1 MGNERLELEMNY
13 ANIPGYSDLQLT
25 STLLPIPQIIS
36 EMQDTTA
43 DESIPS
49 HHRMR
54 RSFEERTFSGE
65 TAQNSTSYYRQF
77 SRAGVPEQFRS

>member
-1 MGNERLELEMNY
+1 MGNERLELDMNY
-13 ANIPGYSDLQLT
+13 MNIPGYSDLQLT
-25 STLLPIPQIIS
+25 STLLPIPQIVS
-36 EMQDTTA
+36 EMRDIPA

-49 HHRMR
+49 DHRVL

-77 SRAGVPEQFRS
+77 SRAGVPEHFHS